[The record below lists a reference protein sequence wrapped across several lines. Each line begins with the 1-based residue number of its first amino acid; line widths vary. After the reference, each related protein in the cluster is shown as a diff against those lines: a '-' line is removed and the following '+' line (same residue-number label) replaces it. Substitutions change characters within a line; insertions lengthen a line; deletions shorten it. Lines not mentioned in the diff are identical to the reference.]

1 MAQMLV
7 IPANPL
13 NNQELTQE
21 QHCRLAK
28 VFSVQEVDN
37 DLHLVVVRIQVEQW
51 QEVDLQVEQWQE
63 VDLQVEQWQEVDLQV
78 EQWQEAEVDL
88 QVEQWQEAEVDLQ
101 VVECLTLS
109 MVRCLEIFLDKQ
121 MQALVQEWGL
131 RHME

>member
-1 MAQMLV
+1 MLV
-7 IPANPL
+7 IPTNPL

-28 VFSVQEVDN
+28 VFSVQEVDK

>member
-1 MAQMLV
+1 M
-7 IPANPL
+7 
-13 NNQELTQE
+13 
-21 QHCRLAK
+21 AK

-37 DLHLVVVRIQVEQW
+37 DLHLVVVRI
-51 QEVDLQVEQWQE
+51 QVEQWQE

>member
-37 DLHLVVVRIQVEQW
+37 DLHLVVVRI
-51 QEVDLQVEQWQE
+51 
-63 VDLQVEQWQEVDLQV
+63 QVEQWQEVDLQV